1 MKTIFVGVIL
11 VAGAAVA
18 LIGTRDAWDYF
29 RVGRDGA
36 IEAIDGQIPFSV
48 KKAKL
53 QLMTDDAKK
62 AMVAIHRKV
71 AEISVELKRGKTA
84 IEKLSSKLNAEK
96 NEMAAIRSRL
106 PGGSN
111 VHMVSTSN
119 SANLGVEL
127 NRRLDAYRLSNEL
140 LESKKTA
147 VAEMEKNMGLLDN
160 AIRDRKNMIAKLETR
175 LQSIETVAET
185 IKFRNGGNSLPSDD
199 DIQRAIGLADEL
211 EKKLEVEQHV
221 LYENF
226 DSFESAVNES
236 AAESIDSAAAFDVM
250 FGVTNVSDFCS
261 DK

>member
-1 MKTIFVGVIL
+1 MKTIFAGVIL

-62 AMVAIHRKV
+62 AMIASQRKV
-71 AEISVELKRGKTA
+71 AEISVDVKRGKTA
-84 IEKLSSKLNAEK
+84 IEKLSDKLNAEK

-147 VAEMEKNMGLLDN
+147 VAELEKNMGLLEN
-160 AIRDRKNMIAKLETR
+160 AMRDRKNVIAKLETR

-199 DIQRAIGLADEL
+199 DIQRALVLADTL

-226 DSFESAVNES
+226 DRFESAVNES
-236 AAESIDSAAAFDVM
+236 AAGSIDSATAFDVL
-250 FGVTNVSDFCS
+250 FGVANVSTSDS